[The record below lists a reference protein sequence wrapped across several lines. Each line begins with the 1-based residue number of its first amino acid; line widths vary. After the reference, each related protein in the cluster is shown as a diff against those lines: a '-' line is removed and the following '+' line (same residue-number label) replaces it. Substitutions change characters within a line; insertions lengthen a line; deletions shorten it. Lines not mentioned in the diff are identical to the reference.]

1 MAIIQVAQVGT
12 KFAVQED
19 GNIIPGLSFDTRG
32 QAIVAAISYKEVTA
46 ALWRIRSM
54 TSSPPI

>member
-1 MAIIQVAQVGT
+1 MAITQVAQVGT

-32 QAIVAAISYKEVTA
+32 QALAAAISYKENN
-46 ALWRIRSM
+46 
-54 TSSPPI
+54 

>member
-1 MAIIQVAQVGT
+1 MSIIQVARVGT

-32 QAIVAAISYKEVTA
+32 QAVAAAVQYKENN
-46 ALWRIRSM
+46 
-54 TSSPPI
+54 